1 MVKVFILLGL
11 FVVIVYVYTFVK
23 LKKNR
28 EKTRN
33 INSVQDFHSNY
44 RHLITKQQNPDKTR
58 MQQRQSEYYKKYVT
72 KYNSS
77 EDYREK

>member
-1 MVKVFILLGL
+1 MKIFILLGL
-11 FVVIVYVYTFVK
+11 FIIVMYVYTFVK

-33 INSVQDFHSNY
+33 INSVQDFHDSY
-44 RHLITKQQNPDKTR
+44 QHLSSGRRTPENTGIQQN
-58 MQQRQSEYYKKYVT
+58 RQESYRRYVT